1 MKQTEDMQVSE
12 LADFIRRYE
21 KERTILRRSLHM
33 MESGVM
39 HTGEGGVGLSLRG
52 TTAESIARAKKDI
65 AELEA
70 LLAKYQG

>member
-1 MKQTEDMQVSE
+1 MQVSE
-12 LADFIRRYE
+12 LADFIRRCE

-33 MESGVM
+33 METGVM
-39 HTGEGGVGLSLRG
+39 HTGEGGVGLSLRD
-52 TTAESIARAKKDI
+52 TTAESIACAKKDI